1 MGSSRR
7 KKNFDSTHK
16 GFSAKPYLIDIT
28 LRRDNVPSFQQY
40 PFSLPVVQNLK
51 TLTFHPDVTF
61 FVGENGTGKSTLLEA
76 IAQLL
81 RYNPE
86 GGNKNTLFSTRETHS
101 ELYKYLKVGKSFKT
115 PTDGFFLRAES
126 FYNVASYIDD
136 VGYAGAYGGQS
147 LHSQSH
153 GESFLSLLNYKFK
166 GNGLYLLDEPE
177 AALSPS
183 RQLSALVVIDRLV
196 KLNSQFIIAT
206 HSPIIMAYPNAK
218 IFLFSEESIKETTY
232 ESTEHYQV
240 AKDFLDHRETML
252 HELFSKN

>member
-1 MGSSRR
+1 MKSKSNLHAR
-7 KKNFDSTHK
+7 KELN
-16 GFSAKPYLIDIT
+16 AKPYLIDIT
-28 LRRDNVPSFQQY
+28 LLRDNIPSFDVY
-40 PFSLPVVQNLK
+40 PFSLPVIRNLK

-61 FVGENGTGKSTLLEA
+61 FVGENGAGKSTLLEA
-76 IAQLL
+76 IAQML
-81 RYNPE
+81 RFNPE

-101 ELYKYLKVGKSFKT
+101 DLNKYLRIGKSYKM

-136 VGYAGAYGGQS
+136 VGYAGAYGGKS

-153 GESFLSLLNYKFK
+153 GESFLALLNNKFK

-196 KLNSQFIIAT
+196 KSESQFIIAT
-206 HSPIIMAYPNAK
+206 HSPIILAYPNAK
-218 IFLFSEESIKETTY
+218 IYLFSEEGIHEIAY
-232 ESTEHYQV
+232 EETEHYKI
-240 AKDFLDHRETML
+240 AKDFLDHRDQML
-252 HELFSKN
+252 HALLEES